1 MAASRPAD
9 APDAV
14 GRTAPGFEA
23 LFAIQHVQVHVVR
36 LIDDALARAHR
47 TNLTGFEILLRLTH
61 LSPEGAS
68 VRYLSDQVL
77 LSPSRVSRVVDE
89 FVGRGLLERAASP
102 HDGRLSLVRLTP
114 AGREE
119 LVALEQTFDAA
130 LRTHFLE
137 RLTAEQ
143 VQTLID
149 IGHALG
155 APHC

>member
-1 MAASRPAD
+1 MAASRTSAASKPAER
-9 APDAV
+9 
-14 GRTAPGFEA
+14 GAPGFEA
-23 LFAIQHVQVHVVR
+23 LFAIQHVQVQVVR
-36 LIDDALARAHR
+36 QIDDALARAHR
-47 TNLTGFEILLRLTH
+47 TNLTGFEILLRLAH
-61 LSPEGAS
+61 LNPEGAS

-114 AGREE
+114 AGKEE
-119 LVALEQTFDAA
+119 LAALRQTFDAA
-130 LRTHFLE
+130 LRTHFLD
-137 RLTAEQ
+137 RLSAAQ